1 MRESMSESKSAAGQ
15 GLCSCH
21 VCNLVSR
28 LERPSIAA
36 HCPRCGTRLHFRQ
49 PGSVE
54 RCWALLIAA
63 YILYIPSNL
72 LVMMETGS
80 LISYRKDTI
89 MSGIVHLW
97 KTGSEIIALIVFVA
111 SVVIP
116 LLKLIS
122 LTVLLV
128 SVQRRSKW
136 HPRQRTRLYRMI
148 ELVGRWSM
156 LDVYVVTL
164 LAALVQLGSMAIVK
178 AGPAAIAFGA
188 VVILT
193 MFASKQFDPRLIWDP
208 LQNEEFHD

>member
-1 MRESMSESKSAAGQ
+1 MSGREVSAARL

-21 VCNLVSR
+21 VCELVVKRQRFSV
-28 LERPSIAA
+28 EEQ
-36 HCPRCGTRLHFRQ
+36 CPRCGTTLHFRK
-49 PGSVE
+49 PRSVQ
-54 RCWALLIAA
+54 RCWALLISA
-63 YILYIPSNL
+63 YVLYIPSNL

-89 MSGIVHLW
+89 MSGILHLW
-97 KTGSEIIALIVFVA
+97 KTGNLLVASIVFIA
-111 SVVIP
+111 SIVIP

-122 LTVLLV
+122 LSWLLL
-128 SVQRRSKW
+128 SVQRRSRL
-136 HPRQRTRLYRMI
+136 HPKERTRLYRVI

-164 LAALVQLGSMAIVK
+164 LAALVQLGSMAMVK

-193 MFASKQFDPRLIWDP
+193 MFASMQFDPRLIWDP
-208 LQNEEFHD
+208 IENEDNND